1 VELRRGIWALRVR
14 GGDGITSIQGQGWL
28 RLLPLAAVAATLLG
42 GANLASAQILFY
54 EDFGDTTLT
63 TNGASAN
70 GTIENGIVNYLDAS
84 ATARSRFSV
93 VQTFDLPVMTFS
105 FDIVAPVFQTAPEQ
119 FEVLFRAGIGAA
131 QNTMSSSEFILE
143 ANLWRNN
150 VLGGAYVNN
159 GNETIFVIAN
169 NKATDLVFTSPID
182 ATSVTLTGFQYISYV
197 HNKTTDVFGV
207 VKGATAF
214 TDRTPEDPLSPG
226 TMTRFG
232 IGTSSNGHQ
241 GGFSLDNVLVLDIAT
256 FERPGVGDSG
266 TPGDVDGDDDVDMDD
281 FAIIQSHFQQ
291 TVTMRTEGDLTFDN
305 FVDFRD
311 FRQWKNNAP
320 APVLEQWA
328 ALGVPEPS
336 TAMLAG
342 LALAGGIAAKRR
354 RSSGR

>member
-1 VELRRGIWALRVR
+1 VELRRGIQAVGVRAL
-14 GGDGITSIQGQGWL
+14 GGITSIQGQEGL
-28 RLLPLAAVAATLLG
+28 RPLLLSAIAATLLG
-42 GANLASAQILFY
+42 SANIASAQVLFY

-93 VQTFDLPVMTFS
+93 VQTFDQPVLTFS

-119 FEVLFRAGIGAA
+119 FEVLFRAGIGTA
-131 QNTMSSSEFILE
+131 QNTLSSSEFILE

-150 VLGGAYVNN
+150 VLGGAYANN

-182 ATSVTLTGFQYISYV
+182 ATSVTLTGFQYTSYV

-214 TDRTPEDPLSPG
+214 TDRTPADPLSPG

-241 GGFSLDNVLVLDIAT
+241 GGFSLDNVLVVDAAT
-256 FERPGVGDSG
+256 FERPGVGDTG

-281 FAIIQSHFQQ
+281 FAIIQGHFQQ
-291 TVTMRTEGDLTFDN
+291 TVAGRTEGDLTFDN
-305 FVDFRD
+305 FVDYRD

-320 APVLEQWA
+320 APVLAEWA

-336 TAMLAG
+336 SVALAG
-342 LALAGGIAAKRR
+342 LAVAAGVAARR
-354 RSSGR
+354 RKR